1 MKKNERKQPPARCHD
16 PHRAGVCGEKK
27 DYVLDLPEM
36 DEQKILAIAWIGTG
50 RPTGV
55 NVSAAEVADAKA
67 QLEEIVRRCNQFVP
81 QVMRYKRLLDQF
93 DREVI
98 RPEIEAKKGSR
109 KDARAQDGKK
119 VA

>member
-1 MKKNERKQPPARCHD
+1 MNKNEKKQPQARRHD
-16 PHRAGVCGEKK
+16 PRRAGACGEKK

-67 QLEEIVRRCNQFVP
+67 QLAEIVRRCNQFVP

-93 DREVI
+93 NREVI
-98 RPEIEAKKGSR
+98 QPEAKRIAEERNRKG
-109 KDARAQDGKK
+109 AA
-119 VA
+119 